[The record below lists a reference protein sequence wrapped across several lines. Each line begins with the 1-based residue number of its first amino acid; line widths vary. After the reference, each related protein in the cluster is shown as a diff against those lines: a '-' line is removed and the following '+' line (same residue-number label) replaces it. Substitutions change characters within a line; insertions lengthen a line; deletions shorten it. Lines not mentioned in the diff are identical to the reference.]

1 MEESKV
7 SIRQYILNYGLLL
20 GIVSIIFSLMLFFLD
35 MHYQNSP
42 FQQVVSFIILSAS
55 IIVAFIAFKK
65 DNEGFINLSECF
77 KLGLGI
83 SLLGGLIGFLYFIIL
98 INFLDPEVLE
108 KGFKHQSEIMRMNN
122 PELSQE
128 MIESAIEMQRNFST
142 PGIIFVFVMIFQLF
156 IGFIISLIGGLIV
169 KKSRPE

>member
-1 MEESKV
+1 
-7 SIRQYILNYGLLL
+7 
-20 GIVSIIFSLMLFFLD
+20 
-35 MHYQNSP
+35 
-42 FQQVVSFIILSAS
+42 
-55 IIVAFIAFKK
+55 
-65 DNEGFINLSECF
+65 
-77 KLGLGI
+77 
-83 SLLGGLIGFLYFIIL
+83 
-98 INFLDPEVLE
+98 LE
-108 KGFKHQSEIMRMNN
+108 KGFKYQSEIMRMNN

>member
-1 MEESKV
+1 MEENKV
-7 SIRQYILNYGLLL
+7 NLRQYILNYGLLL

-35 MHYQNSP
+35 MHYQSSP
-42 FQQVVSFIILSAS
+42 FQQIVSFIILSAS
-55 IIVAFIAFKK
+55 IIISFIAYKK

-77 KLGLGI
+77 KMGLGI
-83 SLLGGLIGFLYFIIL
+83 SLLGGVIGFLYFLIV

-108 KGFKHQSEIMRMNN
+108 KGFKYQSEMMRMNN

-128 MIESAIEMQRNFST
+128 MLDTAIEMQKKFSS

-156 IGFIISLIGGLIV
+156 FGFIISLIGGLII

>member
-1 MEESKV
+1 
-7 SIRQYILNYGLLL
+7 
-20 GIVSIIFSLMLFFLD
+20 
-35 MHYQNSP
+35 
-42 FQQVVSFIILSAS
+42 
-55 IIVAFIAFKK
+55 
-65 DNEGFINLSECF
+65 
-77 KLGLGI
+77 
-83 SLLGGLIGFLYFIIL
+83 
-98 INFLDPEVLE
+98 
-108 KGFKHQSEIMRMNN
+108 MNN

>member
-7 SIRQYILNYGLLL
+7 SIRQYILNYGSLL

-42 FQQVVSFIILSAS
+42 FQQIVSFIILSAS
-55 IIVAFIAFKK
+55 IIIAFIAYKK
-65 DNEGFINLSECF
+65 DNEGFISLSECF
-77 KLGLGI
+77 KMGLGI
-83 SLLGGLIGFLYFIIL
+83 SLLGGLIGFLYFLIL

-108 KGFKHQSEIMRMNN
+108 KGFKYQSEIMRMNN

-128 MIESAIEMQRNFST
+128 MIDTAIEMQRKFSS

>member
-1 MEESKV
+1 MEENKV
-7 SIRQYILNYGLLL
+7 SIRQYILNYGSLY
-20 GIVSIIFSLMLFFLD
+20 GIISIVFSLMLFFLD
-35 MHYQNSP
+35 MHYQNNP
-42 FQQVVSFIILSAS
+42 FQLVISLIIWATL
-55 IIVAFIAFKK
+55 IIIAFIAFKK

-108 KGFKHQSEIMRMNN
+108 KGFKYQSEIMRMNN

-128 MIESAIEMQRNFST
+128 MINGFIETQRKFST
-142 PGIIFVFVMIFQLF
+142 LDYTFAFIMIFQLF
-156 IGFIISLIGGLIV
+156 IGSIISLIGGLIV

>member
-1 MEESKV
+1 MEENKI
-7 SIRQYILNYGLLL
+7 SIRQYIINYGLLF
-20 GIVSIIFSLMLFFLD
+20 GIVSIVFSLMLFFLD
-35 MHYQNSP
+35 MHYQNNP
-42 FQQVVSFIILSAS
+42 FQLVISLIIWTTL
-55 IIVAFIAFKK
+55 IIIAFIAYKK

-83 SLLGGLIGFLYFIIL
+83 SLLGGLIGFLYFLIL
-98 INFLDPEVLE
+98 INFLDTEVLE
-108 KGFKHQSEIMRMNN
+108 KGFKYQSEIMRMNN

-128 MIESAIEMQRNFST
+128 MIDTAIEMQRKFSS